1 MDFNMSCFQDV
12 VTRLQNDWLGHWV
25 SLLIGRY
32 VEPERE
38 EQVVSFVNQVLE
50 QFAEGGDISL

>member
-1 MDFNMSCFQDV
+1 M
-12 VTRLQNDWLGHWV
+12 RLQDDWLGQWV

-38 EQVVSFVNQVLE
+38 EQVVSFVDELLQR
-50 QFAEGGDISL
+50 FAEGGNISP